1 MNSLDVSV
9 SGMIAQRTR
18 LEVAIANLANKDTI
32 EDGDGNYAPYQRRFA
47 VLSSGDPSA
56 TSGEARLRGVHVSSI
71 EVADEPP
78 AMRWAPDSPWAN
90 EDGYV
95 GYPNIDSMTETIN
108 AMDAQRAYEANLAA
122 AEATKAMVA
131 QALRILA

>member
-18 LEVAIANLANKDTI
+18 MEVAIANLANQSTI
-32 EDGDGNYAPYQRRFA
+32 QDEHGNNVPYKRRFA
-47 VLSSGDPSA
+47 LLASGDPSG
-56 TSGEARLRGVHVSSI
+56 TTNESRMHGVHVAAI
-71 EVADEPP
+71 ETEDAPPIMRYEPG
-78 AMRWAPDSPWAN
+78 SPFAN
-90 EDGYV
+90 EEGYV
-95 GYPNIDSMTETIN
+95 AYPNIDPMTETIN

-131 QALRILA
+131 QSLRILA

>member
-1 MNSLDVSV
+1 MGSLDVSV

-18 LEVAIANLANKDTI
+18 MEVAIANLANQGTI
-32 EDGDGNYAPYQRRFA
+32 QDARGNNVPYQRRFA
-47 VLSSGDPSA
+47 VLAAGDPSA
-56 TSGEARLRGVHVSSI
+56 TGSARSQGVHVSSI
-71 EVADEPP
+71 ELDDAAPIMRYEPGSPFAD
-78 AMRWAPDSPWAN
+78 S
-90 EDGYV
+90 DGYV
-95 GYPNIDSMTETIN
+95 AYPNIDPMTETIN